1 MSLLLIA
8 YKIAMVARVV
18 VRSFKIVIQTLES
31 AMANI
36 LIFVLLIGLYMV
48 GFSVIAMNVW
58 GSSMIEFSD
67 FPNSFLSVLCL

>member
-31 AMANI
+31 GMANM
-36 LIFVLLIGLYMV
+36 LIFVLLIGLCMV

-58 GSSMIEFSD
+58 GSSMMEFSD
-67 FPNSFLSVLCL
+67 FPNAFLSVLCL